1 MKQEKE
7 EKARVRK
14 AYAAK
19 GERSQK
25 MMSFRIDY
33 ENAEWLEQQD
43 NKGRTIN
50 NLIAQARVAGL
61 EHDK

>member
-7 EKARVRK
+7 EKTRVRK

-33 ENAEWLEQQD
+33 DNAEWLEQQD

-50 NLIAQARVAGL
+50 NLIAQARDAGAG
-61 EHDK
+61 HNK

>member
-14 AYAAK
+14 SYAAK

-50 NLIAQARVAGL
+50 NLLAAARGAGP

>member
-1 MKQEKE
+1 MKEQKE

-25 MMSFRIDY
+25 MMTFRVDL
-33 ENAEWLEQQD
+33 ENVEWLEQQV
-43 NKGRTIN
+43 NRGRYIN
-50 NLIAQARVAGL
+50 ELIAADRRNQ
-61 EHDK
+61 EQNI

>member
-7 EKARVRK
+7 EKSRVRK

-33 ENAEWLEQQD
+33 ENAEWLEQQE

-50 NLIAQARVAGL
+50 NLLAQARGAGAGH
-61 EHDK
+61 EK

>member
-1 MKQEKE
+1 MKEQKE

-25 MMSFRIDY
+25 MMTFRVDL
-33 ENAEWLEQQD
+33 ENVEWLEQQV
-43 NKGRTIN
+43 NRGRYIN
-50 NLIAQARVAGL
+50 ELIAADRRNQ
-61 EHDK
+61 EQNT

>member
-1 MKQEKE
+1 MKEQKE

-25 MMSFRIDY
+25 MMTFRVDL
-33 ENAEWLEQQD
+33 ENVEWLEQQV
-43 NKGRTIN
+43 NRGRYIN
-50 NLIAQARVAGL
+50 ELIAADRLRKEVQQ
-61 EHDK
+61 

>member
-7 EKARVRK
+7 EKARIRK

-25 MMSFRIDY
+25 MMSFRIDF
-33 ENAEWLEQQD
+33 ENAEWLEQQE

-50 NLIAQARVAGL
+50 NLIAQARCAGPGH
-61 EHDK
+61 EE

>member
-1 MKQEKE
+1 MKEKQE

-33 ENAEWLEQQD
+33 ENVEWLEHQD

-50 NLIAQARVAGL
+50 NLLATARGAAAGH
-61 EHDK
+61 EK